1 MKNIKEIFGAVAF
14 TLKKYSPEILMGA
27 GIIGTVGSAVM
38 ACRATLKCDEVIDRH
53 DDKMNKVDECLD
65 RGEELNYTEQNA
77 KNDRAV
83 INIQT
88 GLDFVKLYG
97 PSVTLGIAS
106 IGCILGSFNIMKKR
120 NVALMA
126 AYKLVE
132 EAFAKYRSR
141 VKNELG
147 EEKDYHFRYGTD
159 VIEEQEVVTDES
171 GKEKTVKSQKQSLN
185 GVVGSMY
192 ARVFEEDRPDQNGS
206 WIGSTQWSTV
216 HDYNLNFLMRKEEW
230 FNARLISRGVI
241 TLNDVYDELGFPRT
255 ESGMIVGWKYKNNG
269 DNFISF
275 RPEND
280 SSWTFGKDGDALLL
294 DFNVDG
300 VIFDEN
306 AARKER
312 A

>member
-38 ACRATLKCDEVIDRH
+38 ACRATLKCDEVIVRH